1 MNISEIKLE
10 LYVVV
15 NQEGKFFRSVGY
27 GGGGKSWV
35 DTIDKA
41 KTYTKIGQAR
51 SRVTWWNNT
60 YPKYGMPVILKLTA
74 TGTEIINEV
83 GRVEKAK
90 EKKLMK
96 EANRKKIQAKWAL
109 EDAERRLK
117 QAQEEIKKIKGK

>member
-1 MNISEIKLE
+1 MNISEIKLD

-15 NQEGKFFRSVGY
+15 NQEGKFFRAVGY
-27 GGGGKSWV
+27 GGGGESWV

-41 KTYTKIGQAR
+41 KIYAKLGQAR

-83 GRVEKAK
+83 ERVEKAK
-90 EKKLMK
+90 EKKLME
-96 EANRKKIQAKWAL
+96 EANRKKTQEKWAL
-109 EDAERRLK
+109 EDAERKLK
-117 QAQEEIKKIKGK
+117 EAQAEIKRIKGK